1 MSGDARTWREAQ
13 RHNPPVHAECNLA
26 VARNILRDEG
36 LHRDFLR
43 DRQIGRD
50 ADTDPDDTRWP
61 DWQSIMRLLLRPGEV
76 VIQFPL
82 RRVDSA
88 YYSGARLLVMATTTP
103 PHVTCAWRVGETT
116 SFRHYDNDS
125 EARLLGFYEA
135 KQAQQLPQ
143 HGVGHA
149 ITTRSTRLWEVH
161 ERCPSSGAASVVHLD
176 SDSD

>member
-82 RRVDSA
+82 HRVDST
-88 YYSGARLLVMATTTP
+88 YYSDARLLVMATTTP

-149 ITTRSTRLWEVH
+149 ITTRSTRLWEAH

-176 SDSD
+176 SDPD